1 MAPNRV
7 MLSVAGLP
15 TLYRLV
21 PADSRH
27 SFAAQALVS
36 DHYYPVAEL
45 LIQPGCDHT
54 PPPSNERCPRLAL
67 KPWVPCRF
75 LKWLSHQACPEVA
88 SPLDHKRFAILGL
101 GSSCYPRF
109 CAAADMF
116 ESMMLAAGAP
126 LSWTQLHVAAGCCT
140 LAVFTLFGLHWQAL
154 LLFLLHGLCPAAS
167 PGSCTQTASS
177 QLRPAAGM
185 SEGVFL
191 AFLAVDT

>member
-140 LAVFTLFGLHWQAL
+140 LAVSRCSDCIGRPCCSSCCTVCAL
-154 LLFLLHGLCPAAS
+154 QHRQDPAHNS
-167 PGSCTQTASS
+167 ILP
-177 QLRPAAGM
+177 R
-185 SEGVFL
+185 SE
-191 AFLAVDT
+191 A